1 MRWKR
6 ILGITAA
13 IILVLIVAA
22 YIIASSY
29 DYNKFKPRIT
39 ALAKQ
44 YTGRDLTLGGDIEL
58 RLSLSPT
65 LVVNDVTFQN
75 ASWGTRPQMAQVKR
89 LEVQIELL
97 PILGG
102 DIHIS
107 RLAVL
112 NPEFLIEIDNSG
124 KSNLEFDVP
133 KEPEPKPAEDKPV
146 DGKQDFLK
154 FKEVQIEGG
163 AFTYNDLQSG
173 KTEAISIENLQLKS
187 PEFGAPVGIDLK
199 FTYKKT
205 PFQIAG
211 DFGRLSGILDSEE
224 QCPLNLTITAV
235 GSTVSI
241 AGHITN
247 IMAVEGIDLKLAVK
261 GPDIANFQQI
271 TGEPLPVKG
280 PFDVAGH
287 LTAPTLES
295 FKISDIAIL
304 LGESRISGEIAINQ
318 KSPRPQIDAKF
329 HSQKLDLRPFLK
341 QDSSD
346 SKTETKPKKSD
357 TKNNKVF
364 SAEPF
369 DLQALNQVDAVLSFR
384 ADQILTHRIALDKFQ
399 IDLSLKDGHLIV
411 KPLTTN
417 VGGGALSSSLDLLA
431 KGNNANLTTKITA
444 KKINLGEMLKKLE
457 ISQGLDGI
465 LDLNINLKGQGKSVA
480 ALMAGLNGDVVA
492 ILTESELP
500 VEYLDLVGADLTTSL
515 MKMVNPF
522 GKKIERAQINC
533 AVCDFNIKDG
543 LAKSDVLMIDDP
555 DKTLLGTGSI
565 NLKTEALDFGIHT
578 QPKEG
583 IGTKETGK
591 VSVSLSALTEPFELG
606 GTLAKPSLGI
616 SPERTIKTVGSAL
629 LGPGSFASLFISV
642 SSGKENPCAEAL
654 KIAGEGTPKTPVKS
668 GKEKEQKGASEKKK
682 EGLGTKIKNLFSTP
696 KE

>member
-1 MRWKR
+1 
-6 ILGITAA
+6 
-13 IILVLIVAA
+13 
-22 YIIASSY
+22 
-29 DYNKFKPRIT
+29 
-39 ALAKQ
+39 
-44 YTGRDLTLGGDIEL
+44 
-58 RLSLSPT
+58 
-65 LVVNDVTFQN
+65 
-75 ASWGTRPQMAQVKR
+75 
-89 LEVQIELL
+89 
-97 PILGG
+97 
-102 DIHIS
+102 
-107 RLAVL
+107 
-112 NPEFLIEIDNSG
+112 
-124 KSNLEFDVP
+124 
-133 KEPEPKPAEDKPV
+133 
-146 DGKQDFLK
+146 
-154 FKEVQIEGG
+154 
-163 AFTYNDLQSG
+163 
-173 KTEAISIENLQLKS
+173 
-187 PEFGAPVGIDLK
+187 
-199 FTYKKT
+199 
-205 PFQIAG
+205 
-211 DFGRLSGILDSEE
+211 
-224 QCPLNLTITAV
+224 
-235 GSTVSI
+235 
-241 AGHITN
+241 
-247 IMAVEGIDLKLAVK
+247 
-261 GPDIANFQQI
+261 
-271 TGEPLPVKG
+271 
-280 PFDVAGH
+280 
-287 LTAPTLES
+287 
-295 FKISDIAIL
+295 
-304 LGESRISGEIAINQ
+304 
-318 KSPRPQIDAKF
+318 
-329 HSQKLDLRPFLK
+329 
-341 QDSSD
+341 
-346 SKTETKPKKSD
+346 
-357 TKNNKVF
+357 
-364 SAEPF
+364 
-369 DLQALNQVDAVLSFR
+369 
-384 ADQILTHRIALDKFQ
+384 
-399 IDLSLKDGHLIV
+399 IDLSLKDSHLIV

-431 KGNNANLTTKITA
+431 KGNHANLTTKITA

-555 DKTLLGTGSI
+555 DKTLLSEGTV

-591 VSVSLSALTEPFELG
+591 VSVSLGVITKPFELG

-654 KIAGEGTPKTPVKS
+654 KIAGEGTPKTPAKS
-668 GKEKEQKGASEKKK
+668 GKEKAQIGTSEKKK

>member
-1 MRWKR
+1 M
-6 ILGITAA
+6 
-13 IILVLIVAA
+13 
-22 YIIASSY
+22 
-29 DYNKFKPRIT
+29 
-39 ALAKQ
+39 
-44 YTGRDLTLGGDIEL
+44 
-58 RLSLSPT
+58 
-65 LVVNDVTFQN
+65 
-75 ASWGTRPQMAQVKR
+75 
-89 LEVQIELL
+89 
-97 PILGG
+97 
-102 DIHIS
+102 
-107 RLAVL
+107 
-112 NPEFLIEIDNSG
+112 
-124 KSNLEFDVP
+124 
-133 KEPEPKPAEDKPV
+133 
-146 DGKQDFLK
+146 
-154 FKEVQIEGG
+154 
-163 AFTYNDLQSG
+163 
-173 KTEAISIENLQLKS
+173 
-187 PEFGAPVGIDLK
+187 
-199 FTYKKT
+199 
-205 PFQIAG
+205 
-211 DFGRLSGILDSEE
+211 
-224 QCPLNLTITAV
+224 NLTITAV

-241 AGHITN
+241 AGHIMN
-247 IMAVEGIDLKLAVK
+247 IMAVEGIDFKLAAK
-261 GPDIANFQQI
+261 GPDLANFQQI

-295 FKISDIAIL
+295 FKISDISIL
-304 LGESRISGEIAINQ
+304 LGESKISGEIALNQ

-329 HSQKLDLRPFLK
+329 HSQKLDLRPFIQ
-341 QDSSD
+341 QDRTG
-346 SKTETKPKKSD
+346 SKTETKIKKSD
-357 TKNNKVF
+357 TKSNKVF

-369 DLQALNQVDAVLSFR
+369 DLQALNQVDAALSFR

-457 ISQGLDGI
+457 ISQGLDGV

-492 ILTESELP
+492 ILSESELP

-533 AVCDFNIKDG
+533 AVSDFNIKDG

-555 DKTLLGTGSI
+555 DKTLLSEGTV
-565 NLKTEALDFGIHT
+565 NFKTEALDFGIHT

-606 GTLAKPSLGI
+606 GTLANPLLGI
-616 SPERTIKTVGSAL
+616 SPERTVKTVGSAL

-682 EGLGTKIKNLFSTP
+682 EGLGSKIKNLFSTP